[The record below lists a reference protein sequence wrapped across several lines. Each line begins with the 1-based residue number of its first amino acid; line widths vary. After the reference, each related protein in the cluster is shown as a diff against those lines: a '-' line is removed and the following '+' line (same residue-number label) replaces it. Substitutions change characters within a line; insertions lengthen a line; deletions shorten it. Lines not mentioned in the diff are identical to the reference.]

1 MRYLILIPLI
11 SSLVLAADRE
21 FAILVNHNPIVQ
33 PMLLKSNRLRNNK
46 GLPPHTISLALTK
59 AAQDQAEYMSE
70 THDFEHQAK
79 NNGSP
84 GSRAAR
90 YGYSGTVRENIGRGQ
105 TTVDEVFQQWKDSPS
120 HWTSIIS
127 DFKEVGFGHASSED
141 GVQYWVAVYGTS
153 KTKGYLQKPKE
164 FLLISS
170 SRK

>member
-1 MRYLILIPLI
+1 MFIPLI

-21 FAILVNHNPIVQ
+21 FVIFDNHNSVVQ
-33 PMLLKSNRLRNNK
+33 PMLLKNNRLRNNRD
-46 GLPPHTISLALTK
+46 LPSHTISLVLTK
-59 AAQDQAEYMSE
+59 AAQDQAEYMSK

-90 YGYSGTVRENIGRGQ
+90 YGYSGTVRENIGRGH

-120 HWTSIIS
+120 HWASIIS

-153 KTKGYLQKPKE
+153 KNKGCLQKSKE